1 MLSKG
6 LAYGWLAARR
16 RIGEMILPVVTTAT
30 GAFLVVLVFGM
41 QDGIRAQSASLGHAD
56 EIGRAVILIAVTVLL
71 VGVVEVAV
79 ATTRTVAH
87 RTRELGV
94 LGANGV
100 PRTPVVAALLV
111 EPLVA
116 AVLGAVVGAALAG
129 VIAMVLGAT
138 GFVPTGV
145 AVGGSASRR
154 RHRRRRQHRRRAGHQ
169 HRAHLDRSVAA
180 THSFALRGRLIHDGH
195 QRRRSHRRR
204 RRCRGRGPSP
214 RRRRPVIEVSD
225 VWKLHKLGDEVVKA
239 LVAADLQVMPGEFV
253 CLMGPSGSGKSTLL
267 NIIGGLDRPTKGS
280 VKVAGKDTGQ
290 LTESQFAALR
300 HDTIGFIFQSYNL
313 IPFLS
318 AVENVE
324 LPLMFEPYDRKA
336 LRKRAME
343 LLELV
348 GLSHRVHHQPTK
360 MSGGEQQRTAI
371 ARSLISNPTLVLA
384 DEPTANLDHKTG
396 ETVVRMLRDLCS
408 TMGVTVVA
416 STHDPIVAEEASRV
430 VRMRDGQIVS

>member
-1 MLSKG
+1 MPS
-6 LAYGWLAARR
+6 
-16 RIGEMILPVVTTAT
+16 E
-30 GAFLVVLVFGM
+30 
-41 QDGIRAQSASLGHAD
+41 
-56 EIGRAVILIAVTVLL
+56 
-71 VGVVEVAV
+71 
-79 ATTRTVAH
+79 
-87 RTRELGV
+87 
-94 LGANGV
+94 
-100 PRTPVVAALLV
+100 
-111 EPLVA
+111 
-116 AVLGAVVGAALAG
+116 
-129 VIAMVLGAT
+129 
-138 GFVPTGV
+138 
-145 AVGGSASRR
+145 
-154 RHRRRRQHRRRAGHQ
+154 
-169 HRAHLDRSVAA
+169 AA
-180 THSFALRGRLIHDGH
+180 T
-195 QRRRSHRRR
+195 
-204 RRCRGRGPSP
+204 
-214 RRRRPVIEVSD
+214 PVIEVSD

-239 LVAADLQVMPGEFV
+239 LVAADLRVMPGEFV

-280 VKVAGKDTGQ
+280 VSVAGKDTGQ

>member
-1 MLSKG
+1 MT
-6 LAYGWLAARR
+6 
-16 RIGEMILPVVTTAT
+16 VVN
-30 GAFLVVLVFGM
+30 
-41 QDGIRAQSASLGHAD
+41 D
-56 EIGRAVILIAVTVLL
+56 ENTK
-71 VGVVEVAV
+71 VEPAAV
-79 ATTRTVAH
+79 AAPS
-87 RTRELGV
+87 E
-94 LGANGV
+94 
-100 PRTPVVAALLV
+100 
-111 EPLVA
+111 
-116 AVLGAVVGAALAG
+116 
-129 VIAMVLGAT
+129 AT
-138 GFVPTGV
+138 
-145 AVGGSASRR
+145 A
-154 RHRRRRQHRRRAGHQ
+154 
-169 HRAHLDRSVAA
+169 
-180 THSFALRGRLIHDGH
+180 
-195 QRRRSHRRR
+195 
-204 RRCRGRGPSP
+204 
-214 RRRRPVIEVSD
+214 PVIEVSD

-239 LVAADLQVMPGEFV
+239 LVAADLRVMPGEFV

-280 VKVAGKDTGQ
+280 VAVAGKDTGK

>member
-1 MLSKG
+1 M
-6 LAYGWLAARR
+6 
-16 RIGEMILPVVTTAT
+16 T
-30 GAFLVVLVFGM
+30 
-41 QDGIRAQSASLGHAD
+41 
-56 EIGRAVILIAVTVLL
+56 VINENEETMDVAE
-71 VGVVEVAV
+71 GV
-79 ATTRTVAH
+79 
-87 RTRELGV
+87 
-94 LGANGV
+94 
-100 PRTPVVAALLV
+100 
-111 EPLVA
+111 
-116 AVLGAVVGAALAG
+116 ALASAAG
-129 VIAMVLGAT
+129 
-138 GFVPTGV
+138 PT
-145 AVGGSASRR
+145 AS
-154 RHRRRRQHRRRAGHQ
+154 
-169 HRAHLDRSVAA
+169 
-180 THSFALRGRLIHDGH
+180 
-195 QRRRSHRRR
+195 
-204 RRCRGRGPSP
+204 
-214 RRRRPVIEVSD
+214 PVIEVSD

-239 LVAADLQVMPGEFV
+239 LVAAELQVMPGEFV

-280 VKVAGKDTGQ
+280 VKVAGKDTGK

-324 LPLMFEPYDRKA
+324 LPLMFEPYDRKS

-430 VRMRDGQIVS
+430 VRMRDGQIVN

>member
-1 MLSKG
+1 MTVIKDTTDTDI
-6 LAYGWLAARR
+6 AAD
-16 RIGEMILPVVTTAT
+16 TAEASIT
-30 GAFLVVLVFGM
+30 AP
-41 QDGIRAQSASLGHAD
+41 DGDTS
-56 EIGRAVILIAVTVLL
+56 
-71 VGVVEVAV
+71 
-79 ATTRTVAH
+79 
-87 RTRELGV
+87 
-94 LGANGV
+94 
-100 PRTPVVAALLV
+100 
-111 EPLVA
+111 
-116 AVLGAVVGAALAG
+116 
-129 VIAMVLGAT
+129 
-138 GFVPTGV
+138 
-145 AVGGSASRR
+145 
-154 RHRRRRQHRRRAGHQ
+154 
-169 HRAHLDRSVAA
+169 
-180 THSFALRGRLIHDGH
+180 
-195 QRRRSHRRR
+195 
-204 RRCRGRGPSP
+204 
-214 RRRRPVIEVSD
+214 PVIEIAD

-239 LVAADLQVMPGEFV
+239 LISAELRVMPGEFV

-280 VKVAGKDTGQ
+280 VRVAGKDTGL

-343 LLELV
+343 LLDLV
-348 GLSHRVHHQPTK
+348 GLAHRIHHQPTK
-360 MSGGEQQRTAI
+360 MSGGEQQRTAV

-416 STHDPIVAEEASRV
+416 STHDPTVADEASRV
-430 VRMRDGQIVS
+430 IRMRDGQIVN

>member
-1 MLSKG
+1 MTVVNDENTAVDAETST
-6 LAYGWLAARR
+6 APSAA
-16 RIGEMILPVVTTAT
+16 
-30 GAFLVVLVFGM
+30 
-41 QDGIRAQSASLGHAD
+41 
-56 EIGRAVILIAVTVLL
+56 
-71 VGVVEVAV
+71 
-79 ATTRTVAH
+79 
-87 RTRELGV
+87 
-94 LGANGV
+94 
-100 PRTPVVAALLV
+100 AA
-111 EPLVA
+111 
-116 AVLGAVVGAALAG
+116 
-129 VIAMVLGAT
+129 
-138 GFVPTGV
+138 
-145 AVGGSASRR
+145 
-154 RHRRRRQHRRRAGHQ
+154 
-169 HRAHLDRSVAA
+169 
-180 THSFALRGRLIHDGH
+180 
-195 QRRRSHRRR
+195 
-204 RRCRGRGPSP
+204 
-214 RRRRPVIEVSD
+214 PVIEVSD
-225 VWKLHKLGDEVVKA
+225 VWKLHELGDEVVKA
-239 LVAADLQVMPGEFV
+239 LVAADLRVLPGEFV

-280 VKVAGKDTGQ
+280 VSVAGKDTRQ

-336 LRKRAME
+336 LRTRALE